1 MMLDSQDASQV
12 LTNDPAFEP
21 MERRQV
27 AKKNLRGKGGAL
39 MASSAMIAAAAALT
53 IGGEAVAQGVPSGF
67 APAPSDVV
75 SYVQLSNGSVLVQL
89 ANQQS
94 LLVTSNN
101 FFIDGSGVL
110 YLSPSV
116 SSGISGGG
124 AAVSSAMTATTGFP
138 TPSAPI
144 GTTNLGQTSSGVIFD
159 DVSAAASSGGILG
172 TITGGPGLFGLG
184 TIGTVAAIGLGG
196 GAILLAANAIRAQ
209 LSDDDDA
216 ATGNQAASVAVMDD
230 DVEVGETDGTLTY
243 AITDQDGID
252 ESDLIASLEAGL
264 DGASTIASVFPNGAT
279 VSTER
284 TGSGL
289 VDGTEDTYRS
299 INVTLTGDISGSL
312 NVGEFTGPSVS
323 FTDAAGNDET
333 VNLALNIT
341 SGTAGTTGNT
351 GSTGNTGT
359 SSLELNAAD
368 GGTYTIPQGGTYLFR
383 ATDSEG
389 DTVSYEIDNNP
400 TGVGIDSNTGLV
412 TVASSVATGNH
423 TITVT
428 ATSTNSD
435 GSVDT
440 DTETYNIE
448 VTSNGSTSP
457 TNTVDADFDSTGAGF
472 STLNG
477 QNITDSSLATNDDDE
492 FEVPN
497 ATDLANSYVI
507 DGLAGADTLYFSEF
521 GATYHLDPTDQNSF
535 EDVAG
540 FETLTLL
547 SGVDLEINGGVLDS
561 SSTGDIEYIQGT
573 TENRVTLV
581 NTDADMGLDVSL
593 TGIET
598 IDMNNYDLTLDY
610 ADLAG
615 VDMIEGDTE
624 SVLVFTGQFTYDFAD
639 AMIDTTDVVRL
650 GIDAGNYD
658 YSLTLDGIHD
668 EDVTQI
674 YAYGEN
680 QIEGDVMIDTRE
692 NAKVTL
698 IDLAG
703 DQYTTGGLSGS
714 SNIFATYDDELTIL
728 GGDNDDDVDL
738 TLDSDVEDGEL
749 HIDLGDDAQDTLNIN
764 LNGDEIDTRGFGRH
778 IDHVEY
784 VNVDAPQGDG
794 EAHLQFNG
802 SSEDVSTL
810 RVLDM
815 SDLSEDGGIYL
826 AGDLSQTSG
835 YRADTVSS
843 IGFVADISS
852 FEFANIASTAPLAGD
867 TSAGTFQELLMIDGY
882 VSDDDLEITM
892 TPGDDVIEMI
902 IGESEYLVTLSA
914 SGTQYTQEVNAAAT
928 TFTVP
933 QLSMRNIANLGNGN
947 QSFLS
952 TTAATTLGGSVDGVT
967 LTNTIAEGAGEVDL
981 ELGGGDDQ
989 ISLVLGSAQT
999 SNVTLHVARADADDF
1014 DTIDFDVLED
1024 MGVQADAHANSATGN
1039 AYYNVQGLG
1048 NASGLEIDFQDDVTQ
1063 ILTDVSAIDSGS
1075 IDVANSTQGT
1085 VIVYGMNTN
1094 SVQKGLLYDYDGDGQ
1109 LSDGDTVIDLTDALL
1124 AQGQAAGAAFG
1135 SVGIWIDTDGDA
1147 TITGDTATELY
1158 ASNASIINATP
1169 QSIGMI
1175 TDGLDYIEF
1184 ALSGGDLVDVA

>member
-53 IGGEAVAQGVPSGF
+53 ISGEAVAQGVPSGF
-67 APAPSDVV
+67 APAPSNVV

-124 AAVSSAMTATTGFP
+124 SAMPSAMTSTTGFP

-159 DVSAAASSGGILG
+159 DMSSAASTGGILG
-172 TITGGPGLFGLG
+172 TVTGGPGLFGLG
-184 TIGTVAAIGLGG
+184 TIGTIAAVGLGG
-196 GAILLAANAIRAQ
+196 GALLFAANAIRTQ

-230 DVEVGETDGTLTY
+230 SLEVGETDGALTY

-252 ESDLIASLEAGL
+252 ESDLVASLEAGL

-279 VSTER
+279 VTTER

-299 INVTLTGDISGSL
+299 INVTLTGDVSDSL
-312 NVGEFTGPSVS
+312 NVGEFTGPSIGFS
-323 FTDAAGNDET
+323 DTSGNEET

-341 SGTAGTTGNT
+341 SDTGGTGN
-351 GSTGNTGT
+351 TGNTGT

-368 GGTYTIPQGGTYLFR
+368 GGTYTIPQGGTYLFN

-389 DTVSYEIDNNP
+389 DTVSYDIDNNP

-412 TVASSVATGNH
+412 TVASSVATGTH
-423 TITVT
+423 TITVK
-428 ATSTNSD
+428 ATSTNAD
-435 GSVDT
+435 ASVDT
-440 DTETYNIE
+440 DVETYDIE

-457 TNTVDADFDSTGAGF
+457 TNTVEADFDTMGAGF
-472 STLNG
+472 STLTG

-492 FEVPN
+492 FEVPT

-521 GATYHLDPTDQNSF
+521 GAVYHLDPTDQNSF
-535 EDVAG
+535 EDVSG

-561 SSTGDIEYIQGT
+561 TSTGDIEYIQGT

-581 NTDADMGLDVSL
+581 NTDADMGLDVAL

-615 VDMIEGDTE
+615 VDTIEGDTE

-658 YSLTLDGIHD
+658 YSLTLDGVHD

-680 QIEGDVMIDTRE
+680 QIEGDVMIDARE

-728 GGDNDDDVDL
+728 GGENDDDVDL

-749 HIDLGDDAQDTLNIN
+749 RINLGDDSQDTLNIN

-778 IDHVEY
+778 IENVEY
-784 VNVDAPQGDG
+784 INVDAPQGDG
-794 EAHLQFNG
+794 EAYLQFDG
-802 SSEDVSTL
+802 SHLEGNTL
-810 RVLDM
+810 RLVDM
-815 SDLSEDGGIYL
+815 SDLSEDGGITL
-826 AGDLSQTSG
+826 NGDLSSNTNYFFS
-835 YRADTVSS
+835 
-843 IGFVADISS
+843 DIAAQLANLASVQ
-852 FEFANIASTAPLAGD
+852 FAGASTVTPFASSAVAALTAAIN
-867 TSAGTFQELLMIDGY
+867 AGTAPANTIAGVRMIDGY
-882 VSDDDLEITM
+882 VSDDDLEVYM
-892 TPGDDVIEMI
+892 TAGDDEIEMI
-902 IGESEYLVTLSA
+902 IGESEYTVGLSFDD
-914 SGTQYTQEVNAAAT
+914 GTGAAMTATAMSAAAAAT
-928 TFTVP
+928 GITMLDLINVVNPTPELLAV
-933 QLSMRNIANLGNGN
+933 
-947 QSFLS
+947 QSRDF
-952 TTAATTLGGSVDGVT
+952 AGH
-967 LTNTIAEGAGEVDL
+967 AEEVDL
-981 ELGGGDDQ
+981 YLGGGDD
-989 ISLVLGSAQT
+989 IVNLALGAAQDER
-999 SNVTLHVARADADDF
+999 VTLHFARADNDDH
-1014 DTIDFDVLED
+1014 DTVSFDVLED
-1024 MGVQADAHANSATGN
+1024 LGGVAFLGTGATSVNGAPTLSA
-1039 AYYNVQGLG
+1039 LG
-1048 NASGLEIDFQDDVTQ
+1048 QASGLTFDFEDDITA
-1063 ILTDVSAIDSGS
+1063 IMTAPTATDANGINVAGS
-1075 IDVANSTQGT
+1075 QHGAL
-1085 VIVYGMNTN
+1085 IVYGM
-1094 SVQKGLLYDYDGDGQ
+1094 SSVAVQKGLLYDHDGDGQ
-1109 LSDGDTVIDLTDALL
+1109 LSDGDTVVDLTDAMLN
-1124 AQGQAAGAAFG
+1124 QGDVSGTFFSG
-1135 SVGIWIDTDGDA
+1135 LSS
-1147 TITGDTATELY
+1147 TAT
-1158 ASNASIINATP
+1158 AVTSFQIIGAESDTVGLMT
-1169 QSIGMI
+1169 S
-1175 TDGLDYIEF
+1175 GLDFIQF
-1184 ALSGGDLVDVA
+1184 TLSDGNLVA

>member
-1 MMLDSQDASQV
+1 M
-12 LTNDPAFEP
+12 P
-21 MERRQV
+21 
-27 AKKNLRGKGGAL
+27 
-39 MASSAMIAAAAALT
+39 
-53 IGGEAVAQGVPSGF
+53 
-67 APAPSDVV
+67 
-75 SYVQLSNGSVLVQL
+75 
-89 ANQQS
+89 
-94 LLVTSNN
+94 
-101 FFIDGSGVL
+101 
-110 YLSPSV
+110 
-116 SSGISGGG
+116 
-124 AAVSSAMTATTGFP
+124 
-138 TPSAPI
+138 
-144 GTTNLGQTSSGVIFD
+144 
-159 DVSAAASSGGILG
+159 
-172 TITGGPGLFGLG
+172 
-184 TIGTVAAIGLGG
+184 
-196 GAILLAANAIRAQ
+196 
-209 LSDDDDA
+209 
-216 ATGNQAASVAVMDD
+216 
-230 DVEVGETDGTLTY
+230 
-243 AITDQDGID
+243 
-252 ESDLIASLEAGL
+252 
-264 DGASTIASVFPNGAT
+264 
-279 VSTER
+279 
-284 TGSGL
+284 
-289 VDGTEDTYRS
+289 
-299 INVTLTGDISGSL
+299 
-312 NVGEFTGPSVS
+312 
-323 FTDAAGNDET
+323 AGNDET

-547 SGVDLEINGGVLDS
+547 SGVDLEINGGLLDS

-914 SGTQYTQEVNAAAT
+914 SGTQYTQDITAGT
-928 TFTVP
+928 TATVP

-1024 MGVQADAHANSATGN
+1024 MGVQAVAQANSATGN
-1039 AYYNVQGLG
+1039 AYFAVDALG

-1135 SVGIWIDTDGDA
+1135 SVGIWIDSDGDGA
-1147 TITGDTATELY
+1147 LTGDVATELY

>member
-1 MMLDSQDASQV
+1 M
-12 LTNDPAFEP
+12 
-21 MERRQV
+21 
-27 AKKNLRGKGGAL
+27 
-39 MASSAMIAAAAALT
+39 
-53 IGGEAVAQGVPSGF
+53 
-67 APAPSDVV
+67 
-75 SYVQLSNGSVLVQL
+75 
-89 ANQQS
+89 
-94 LLVTSNN
+94 
-101 FFIDGSGVL
+101 
-110 YLSPSV
+110 
-116 SSGISGGG
+116 
-124 AAVSSAMTATTGFP
+124 
-138 TPSAPI
+138 
-144 GTTNLGQTSSGVIFD
+144 
-159 DVSAAASSGGILG
+159 
-172 TITGGPGLFGLG
+172 
-184 TIGTVAAIGLGG
+184 
-196 GAILLAANAIRAQ
+196 
-209 LSDDDDA
+209 
-216 ATGNQAASVAVMDD
+216 
-230 DVEVGETDGTLTY
+230 
-243 AITDQDGID
+243 
-252 ESDLIASLEAGL
+252 
-264 DGASTIASVFPNGAT
+264 
-279 VSTER
+279 
-284 TGSGL
+284 
-289 VDGTEDTYRS
+289 
-299 INVTLTGDISGSL
+299 
-312 NVGEFTGPSVS
+312 GEFTGPSVS

-914 SGTQYTQEVNAAAT
+914 SGTQYTQDITAGT
-928 TFTVP
+928 TATVP

-1024 MGVQADAHANSATGN
+1024 MGVQAVAQANSATGN
-1039 AYYNVQGLG
+1039 AYFAVDALG

-1094 SVQKGLLYDYDGDGQ
+1094 SVQKGLLYDHDGDGQ

-1135 SVGIWIDTDGDA
+1135 SVGIWIDSDGDGA
-1147 TITGDTATELY
+1147 LTGDVATELY

>member
-341 SGTAGTTGNT
+341 SGTAGTTG
-351 GSTGNTGT
+351 STGNTGT

-423 TITVT
+423 SITVT

-749 HIDLGDDAQDTLNIN
+749 RINLGDDAQDTLNIN

-778 IDHVEY
+778 IENVEY
-784 VNVDAPQGDG
+784 INVDAPQGDG
-794 EAHLQFNG
+794 EAYLQFDG
-802 SSEDVSTL
+802 SHLEGNTL
-810 RVLDM
+810 RLVDM
-815 SDLSEDGGIYL
+815 SDLSEDGGITL
-826 AGDLSQTSG
+826 NGDLSTNTNYFFFS
-835 YRADTVSS
+835 
-843 IGFVADISS
+843 DIAAQL
-852 FEFANIASTAPLAGD
+852 ANLASVQSAGASTVTPFAQ
-867 TSAGTFQELLMIDGY
+867 SAIDALEATVAASANTTTNTIGGVRMIDGY
-882 VSDDDLEITM
+882 VSDDDLEVYM
-892 TPGDDVIEMI
+892 TAGDDEIEMI
-902 IGESEYLVTLSA
+902 IGESEFAVALSLVDVNGDNLTTANSALTAAAVSA
-914 SGTQYTQEVNAAAT
+914 SNITMLDMIHVANPTPELLSFQTRDFAGHAEEVN
-928 TFTVP
+928 
-933 QLSMRNIANLGNGN
+933 LY
-947 QSFLS
+947 
-952 TTAATTLGGSVDGVT
+952 
-967 LTNTIAEGAGEVDL
+967 
-981 ELGGGDDQ
+981 LGGGDDTVN
-989 ISLVLGSAQT
+989 LALGAAQDER
-999 SNVTLHVARADADDF
+999 VTLHFARADNDDH
-1014 DTIDFDVLED
+1014 DTISFDVLED
-1024 MGVQADAHANSATGN
+1024 LGSLAF
-1039 AYYNVQGLG
+1039 LG
-1048 NASGLEIDFQDDVTQ
+1048 NGSTASARTINSMGQASGLTFDFEDDITT
-1063 ILTDVSAIDSGS
+1063 IMTAPTATDANGINVSGS
-1075 IDVANSTQGT
+1075 QHGAL
-1085 VIVYGMNTN
+1085 IVYGMSNV
-1094 SVQKGLLYDYDGDGQ
+1094 SVQKGLLYDHDGDGQ
-1109 LSDGDTVIDLTDALL
+1109 LSDGDTVVDLTDAMLNQNDV
-1124 AQGQAAGAAFG
+1124 QGVFFSGVVGSPSPVTSYQIIGADADT
-1135 SVGIWIDTDGDA
+1135 VGLMT
-1147 TITGDTATELY
+1147 
-1158 ASNASIINATP
+1158 S
-1169 QSIGMI
+1169 
-1175 TDGLDYIEF
+1175 GLDYFEF
-1184 ALSGGDLVDVA
+1184 TLSDGNLVA